1 VFVGSGIFMGNR
13 TSCTHSL
20 SNHPY
25 DASCAFAPPEEA
37 ERRARAIVKAATHFN
52 DPKVLLEVS
61 EHLAGAMKGLAV
73 AAMDE
78 ASMMQTRGW

>member
-1 VFVGSGIFMGNR
+1 MGDR

-20 SNHPY
+20 STHPY
-25 DASCAFAPPEEA
+25 DITCAFAPPEEA

-52 DPKVLLEVS
+52 DPKVLLQVS
-61 EHLAGAMKGLAV
+61 EDAHSAMKGLAV
-73 AAMDE
+73 SAMDE